1 MSEHTITISRTVAAP
16 PDRVFMAWTEVGE
29 LAAWWWPQLAATT
42 YDVDARPGGRFRIH
56 SPAIGATVSG
66 VYTEVDPPRRLA
78 FTWIWEDEGESE
90 PAVEDPVEDAVVVT
104 FEPVRDGTVVTVA
117 HTSTA
122 HVPEGGAEQGWN
134 DVLDRLVQL
143 WVETAG
149 QSTSSR
155 S

>member
-1 MSEHTITISRTVAAP
+1 MTESTITVTRAVAAS
-16 PDRVFMAWTEVGE
+16 PDRVFVAWTDVAQ
-29 LAAWWWPQLAATT
+29 LAAWWWPQLAGTT

-56 SPAIGATVSG
+56 SPAIGATVTG

-78 FTWIWEDEGESE
+78 FTWSWEDDG
-90 PAVEDPVEDAVVVT
+90 DPDDVVEDAVVVT
-104 FEPVRDGTVVTVA
+104 FEPANDATVVTVA

-134 DVLDRLVQL
+134 DVLDRLVRL
-143 WVETAG
+143 CDASAG

>member
-1 MSEHTITISRTVAAP
+1 MTDPTQSTITITRTVTAS
-16 PDRVFMAWTEVGE
+16 PDRVFAAWTDVAQ
-29 LAAWWWPQLAATT
+29 LAAWWWPQLGGTT
-42 YDVDARPGGRFRIH
+42 YDVDARPGGHYRIS

-66 VYTEVDPPRRLA
+66 VFTEVDRPRRLV
-78 FTWIWEDEGESE
+78 FTWSWEDDDE
-90 PAVEDPVEDAVVVT
+90 PEAVVEDTVVVT
-104 FEPVRDGTVVTVA
+104 FEPEAEGTVVTVS

-134 DVLDRLVQL
+134 DVMDRLVTL
-143 WVETAG
+143 CETEP